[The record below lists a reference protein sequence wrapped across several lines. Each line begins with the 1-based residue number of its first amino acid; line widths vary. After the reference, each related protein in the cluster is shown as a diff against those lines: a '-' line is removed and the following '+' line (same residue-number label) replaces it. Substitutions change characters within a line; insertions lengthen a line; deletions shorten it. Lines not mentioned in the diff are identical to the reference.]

1 MATTIAPTQLTTTVQ
16 ETITLNGVT
25 FNSANT
31 RVVTSIT
38 NYVNNV
44 FNVQTG
50 SQQILTFSRT
60 GIAPAGTE
68 YNIDKLKYIRLT
80 NSDDALS
87 VTLTIQFVTTKG
99 QLINLAPGGTFI
111 LSEFIVA
118 NSSDTL
124 TSITVTSTGVV
135 DIPYAIGLI
144 S

>member
-44 FNVQTG
+44 FNIQTG
-50 SQQILTFSRT
+50 TQEILAFSRS
-60 GIAPAGTE
+60 GVAPRNGE
-68 YNIDKLKYIRLT
+68 YDIDNVKYLRLT
-80 NSDDALS
+80 NADD
-87 VTLTIQFVTTKG
+87 TTDITIVMGYVVSADQFVMVK
-99 QLINLAPGGTFI
+99 AGGSFI
-111 LSEFIVA
+111 LTDFEVA
-118 NSSDTL
+118 VGDTL
-124 TSITVTSTGVV
+124 QEISITTAASV
-135 DIPYAIGLI
+135 DIPYAIGLT

>member
-44 FNVQTG
+44 FNVDTG
-50 SQQILTFSRT
+50 TQAILSFSRS
-60 GIAPAGTE
+60 GVAPRNVE
-68 YNIDKLKYIRLT
+68 YDIDNIKYLRLT
-80 NSDDALS
+80 NADDTTDIKIIMGY
-87 VTLTIQFVTTKG
+87 VTSADQFVMLK
-99 QLINLAPGGTFI
+99 AGGSFVLTDF
-111 LSEFIVA
+111 EVTA
-118 NSSDTL
+118 GDTIE
-124 TSITVTSTGVV
+124 TISITTAANV
-135 DIPYAIGLI
+135 DIPYAIGLT